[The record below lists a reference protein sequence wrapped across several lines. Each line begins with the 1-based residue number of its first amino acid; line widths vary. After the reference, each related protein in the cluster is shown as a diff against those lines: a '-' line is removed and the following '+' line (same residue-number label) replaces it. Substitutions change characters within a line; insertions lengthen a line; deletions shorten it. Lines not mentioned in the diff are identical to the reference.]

1 MSSVNAVN
9 PNNKDIQLD
18 TSGKKPNQELD
29 KNAFMQLLVTQLQY
43 QDPLNPMDNQQ
54 MMAQMAQFTALEQ
67 MMNVSNTVEKQL
79 AHSLIGQYVEY
90 QYTNPETQKIDYLLG
105 KVDYIKTSGGNT
117 YIGIGENE
125 VTMKDIMQVVDA
137 SNIQANTSPFDLIGK
152 TVQAVVE
159 GKIPGKP
166 DTDTDTDTNKV
177 PDIKAGEKAI
187 IEGEVL
193 GVVMKEGNPYVVLGT
208 GEHKM
213 EIEFKKVQN
222 VVEKPSITGKHVTA
236 TIKDKDGNE
245 VKIEGIAEY
254 VAILKNEE
262 YVYVSGQFV
271 ALDDIGYITQA
282 SK

>member
-1 MSSVNAVN
+1 MSSVSTVS

-18 TSGKKPNQELD
+18 TSTRKPNQDLD

-43 QDPLNPMDNQQ
+43 QDPLNPMDNQE

-79 AHSLIGQYVEY
+79 AHSLIGQFVEY
-90 QYTNPETQKIDYLLG
+90 QYTNPETKQVEYLLG
-105 KVDYIKTSGGNT
+105 KVDYIKTNGGNT

-125 VTMKDIMQVVDA
+125 VTIKDIMQVVDA

-159 GKIPGKP
+159 AKIPTQPDADNPDGENKAPEIKP
-166 DTDTDTDTNKV
+166 
-177 PDIKAGEKAI
+177 GEKAI

-193 GVVMKEGNPYVVLGT
+193 GVVMKEGKPFVVLGT

-213 EIEFKKVQN
+213 EVEFEKVQN

-245 VKIEGIAEY
+245 VKVEGIAEY
-254 VAILKNEE
+254 VAILKDIE
-262 YVYVSGQFV
+262 YVYVEGQFV
-271 ALDDIGYITQA
+271 PLDEIEYITKP

>member
-18 TSGKKPNQELD
+18 KSGKKPNQELD

-79 AHSLIGQYVEY
+79 AHSLIGQFVEY
-90 QYTNPETQKIDYLLG
+90 QYTNPETQKTDYLLG

-187 IEGEVL
+187 VEGEVL

-254 VAILKNEE
+254 VTILKNEQ